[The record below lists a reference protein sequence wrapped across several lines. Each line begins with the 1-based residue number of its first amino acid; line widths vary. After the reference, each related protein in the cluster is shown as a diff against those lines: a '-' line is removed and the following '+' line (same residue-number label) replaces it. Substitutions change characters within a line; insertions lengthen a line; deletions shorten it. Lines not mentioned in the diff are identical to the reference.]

1 MFIDTHSHVY
11 ANAFENDL
19 EAVIQRAQEANVSKI
34 LLPNIDLDSI
44 SGMLNLT
51 QQYPN
56 LFHGMMGLHPC
67 DVKENYKEVLQEM
80 RPLFNTHN
88 FIAVGEIG
96 IDLYWDKST
105 LPQQIAAFEQQVE
118 WAKELQLPIVIHARD
133 SFKEL
138 FEVLDSVGTQGLS
151 GVFHCFTGTT
161 AEVEK
166 ICSYPN
172 FYFGI
177 GGVLTF
183 KKSGLDA
190 VVPHIPKNLLLI
202 ETDAPY
208 LAPTPHR
215 GKRNEPAYVAL
226 VAQKL
231 ADVLHLPIEELA
243 QLTTT
248 NATKLFAL

>member
-34 LLPNIDLDSI
+34 LLPNIDLESI

-190 VVPHIPKNLLLI
+190 VVPHIPKNLLLL